1 MVYLSPLPSSLFME
15 FMMGQPNA
23 ILPLPSTHLSLSS
36 SQFQFHFISPK
47 SLIQRT
53 RGCASY
59 SILRR
64 NRRLSGDSPPLC
76 VAGTTPAPP
85 PLSNSHL
92 VSFPSAKSPLA
103 RRDFRVPSA
112 RTPSS
117 IEFSFSSERPP
128 ASSLPSR
135 RRQQW
140 RGGVASTPCLRNSP
154 PRRVLLCVGASS
166 ASPANS
172 PRRSPT
178 SALRPAPASSAN
190 LAAER
195 RHRLLLPPSAA
206 TCSCSAEVFGLRRRS
221 SVARQPRLCCRRDP
235 QLLCGSSSAPST
247 LAVARQ
253 PFRLRYKA
261 VTWSLMG

>member
-1 MVYLSPLPSSLFME
+1 MNITSINQSSKSFPLSGEFSSSHASSPAKSPLPHGLFGGFAPGVTPIPLKSDFSLIHFFKSLKLE
-15 FMMGQPNA
+15 NKA
-23 ILPLPSTHLSLSS
+23 ARLSS
-36 SQFQFHFISPK
+36 P
-47 SLIQRT
+47 
-53 RGCASY
+53 
-59 SILRR
+59 
-64 NRRLSGDSPPLC
+64 
-76 VAGTTPAPP
+76 V
-85 PLSNSHL
+85 
-92 VSFPSAKSPLA
+92 KSPLA

-178 SALRPAPASSAN
+178 SALRPAPASSVN

-195 RHRLLLPPSAA
+195 RHRLLLPLSAA
-206 TCSCSAEVFGLRRRS
+206 TCSCSAEVFVLRRRS
-221 SVARQPRLCCRRDP
+221 SVAQQPRPCCRRDP
-235 QLLCGSSSAPST
+235 QLLRGSSSAPST
-247 LAVARQ
+247 LAVAR
-253 PFRLRYKA
+253 YKA